1 MADEKERHKRVNDLL
16 AQDSEINDA
25 HMQEFRMQL
34 EQRLADWERRQARLW
49 RVICIA
55 GIAYLFEMVFAFAY
69 LNHVPADSQRHVV
82 IPFFMA
88 LYWLTFLVLIYS
100 AALYFGKYM
109 PAIRRMRY
117 DVQTVMISELQL
129 QVLAIREELRSRKS
143 GGDV

>member
-1 MADEKERHKRVNDLL
+1 MAEEKERHKRVDDLL
-16 AQDSEINDA
+16 AQDGDINDA

-49 RVICIA
+49 RVFCIA
-55 GIAYLFEMVFAFAY
+55 GIAYLFEMVLAFAY
-69 LNHVPADSQRHVV
+69 LNRMPADSQRYV
-82 IPFFMA
+82 IIPFMA
-88 LYWLTFLVLIYS
+88 LYWLTFIVLIYS

-117 DVQTVMISELQL
+117 DVQTAMISELQL